1 LPKLLVPGKTLVVL
15 NKNDLLAGKAAIPS
29 PPGVPAGLPVL
40 SLSAKTGAGI
50 EPLTKAIIRQADGLR
65 PAGKKDGVF
74 INARHAHALAQAR
87 QCLADASAKLE
98 SNGPVELLASDLR
111 GALDAYGEISGKI
124 DHERMLDRLFAEFC
138 IGK

>member
-1 LPKLLVPGKTLVVL
+1 MS
-15 NKNDLLAGKAAIPS
+15 GKASTPS
-29 PPGVPAGLPVL
+29 PVGLPEGLPVL
-40 SLSAKTGAGI
+40 PLSAKTGAGI
-50 EPLTKAIIRQADGLR
+50 ESLTKAIIHQADGLR
-65 PAGKKDGVF
+65 PTGKEDGVF

-98 SNGPVELLASDLR
+98 ANGPVELLASDLR

-124 DHERMLDRLFAEFC
+124 DNERMLDRLFAEFC